1 MPGTSHDE
9 GNMVPNA
16 QRWNPERKGLNSRL
30 GFAAHLLLVICA
42 SIFLAHLLVG
52 ITLSLM
58 FDPMGW

>member
-1 MPGTSHDE
+1 
-9 GNMVPNA
+9 VPNA
-16 QRWNPERKGLNSRL
+16 QRWNSERKGPNSRM

>member
-1 MPGTSHDE
+1 
-9 GNMVPNA
+9 VANA
-16 QRWNPERKGLNSRL
+16 QRKGRAPNRRL
-30 GFAAHLLLVICA
+30 GFAVDLLLVICA